1 MYPTQPTMNDSS
13 LQLSR
18 RASPL
23 TPPACLRGSF
33 VSVAGEPTTAVGD
46 HELIKGKFPHMYGQ
60 RSVQLVPGGD
70 LKDEDRPA
78 IRLGVV
84 LSGGQAPGGHNV
96 IAGLY
101 DFVHTRTAPG
111 GVLLGFLGGPKG
123 IFTGDYM
130 EITAELLSKYEE
142 EEVFMA
148 RVQCLVAA
156 HIHTDK

>member
-1 MYPTQPTMNDSS
+1 MNDSS

-101 DFVHTRTAPG
+101 DFVHTRTARG

-142 EEVFMA
+142 DVY
-148 RVQCLVAA
+148 
-156 HIHTDK
+156 I